1 MTTEV
6 SVLKTEQK
14 MDLCRRVLDLIEQ
27 TYPAELYCGHEEV
40 LVLAYLASTDTHQ
53 MRWLLGVVK

>member
-1 MTTEV
+1 
-6 SVLKTEQK
+6 